1 MSLAE
6 RRGLR
11 LFVFSA
17 MFFAQG
23 IGWSFMA
30 IEIPAYIGARGMT
43 LAATGTVLAITV
55 LPYAFKW
62 VWGPLMD
69 AFTIE
74 RFGRRR
80 PWLIFSQ
87 AMMALSAA
95 ALLAVDDFVG
105 NFDLLLGVMLVHT
118 IFNAMQNVAVD
129 ALALDLLLPS
139 ERGRA
144 NGIMYGSKY
153 AGGLAGA
160 AGMATLIEYA
170 GMRWAL
176 AAMVAVLA
184 AITLVPLLVREH
196 SEPPPPRRQL
206 AEIVGSL
213 GKIARLR
220 SVQLA
225 ALLMLVQNIAG
236 GMLAAVSPVLFTQ
249 QLRWEDTEY
258 SQIAGGPGL
267 AAGFVG
273 SLLAGFLADKVG
285 HKRLAALAVGALA
298 VLWAGFALGE
308 PLWTS
313 RAFTYPL
320 FVLEPFTQSMMIVAL
335 WSVCMDTTTKRT
347 STTQFAL
354 YTSLM
359 NASTLI
365 GTKLLAGHASAWWE
379 YRGMYLVAGAI
390 QIAALALVPLIDPDQ
405 ARSRTPDAG

>member
-1 MSLAE
+1 VSLAE
-6 RRGLR
+6 RRGQR

-87 AMMALSAA
+87 AMMAVSAA

-105 NFDLLLGVMLVHT
+105 NFDLLLGAMLVHT

-129 ALALDLLLPS
+129 ALALDLLPPA

-160 AGMATLIEYA
+160 AGMATLIEYV
-170 GMRWAL
+170 GMRGAI

-196 SEPPPPRRQL
+196 HEPPPPRRKL
-206 AEIVGSL
+206 AEIIGSL
-213 GKIARLR
+213 GKVARLR

-225 ALLMLVQNIAG
+225 ALLMLVHNIAG

-267 AAGFVG
+267 VAGFVG

-285 HKRLAALAVGALA
+285 HKKLAAIAVAALG
-298 VLWAGFALGE
+298 VLWLGFALGE
-308 PLWTS
+308 SMWTS

-320 FVLEPFTQSMMIVAL
+320 FVLEPFAQSTMIVAL

-365 GTKLLAGHASAWWE
+365 GTKLLAGHASAWWT
-379 YRGMYLVAGAI
+379 YRGMYLVAAAV
-390 QIAALALVPLIDPDQ
+390 QVAALAIVPFIDPEQ
-405 ARSRTPDAG
+405 ARREL